1 MTSNSSFLI
10 EYIESDSKC
19 PLDDILSDEDFLEMI
34 KAKNQTL
41 LQ

>member
-1 MTSNSSFLI
+1 MTSNTGFLI
-10 EYIESDSKC
+10 EYIESDPKC